1 MPNADQRVL
10 DMLCTA
16 MEMAERGRDLYEK
29 ALAVCE
35 NSLGKEIFSMLK
47 EEETEHATKIRET
60 YESLKTGKDWAEA
73 WSYCSLDPERTRPV
87 FDKVAEKYGPTK
99 ACLDEIQALNM
110 ALELEDN
117 CIKFYKGGLSKA
129 ADALEKDFCE
139 AMLAEERE
147 HRKILSDMQF
157 FYEDPA
163 AWFTEKEHPHID
175 GA

>member
-16 MEMAERGRDLYEK
+16 MEMAERGQDLYEK
-29 ALAVCE
+29 ALAACE
-35 NSLGKEIFSMLK
+35 NSLGKEIFAMLRD
-47 EEETEHATKIRET
+47 EEGEHASKIRET
-60 YESLKTGKDWAEA
+60 YDSLKMGKDWAEA
-73 WSYCSLDPERTRPV
+73 WSYCRLDPKRTKTV

-99 ACLDEIQALNM
+99 ACLDELQALNM
-110 ALELEDN
+110 ALELEDS
-117 CIKFYKGGLSKA
+117 CIKFYKAGLDKA

-139 AMLAEERE
+139 AMLAEERG